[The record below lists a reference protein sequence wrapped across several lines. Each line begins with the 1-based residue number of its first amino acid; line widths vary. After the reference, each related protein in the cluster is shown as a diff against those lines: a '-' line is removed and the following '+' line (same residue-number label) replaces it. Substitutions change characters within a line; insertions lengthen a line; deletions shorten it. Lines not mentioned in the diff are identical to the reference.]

1 MIAAV
6 ALIIIAALLM
16 VDGQILGEMTTSL
29 SRILLITAISVIAKS
44 KKSIASTDAQG
55 ASL

>member
-1 MIAAV
+1 MITAV

-16 VDGQILGEMTTSL
+16 VDGQILGEMTTNL
-29 SRILLITAISVIAKS
+29 SRILLITAIPVIAKS
-44 KKSIASTDAQG
+44 KKSSATTDAQR